1 MAAADRGPHRFD
13 AVLGDPVEARVGDL
27 GDQAMTAQFG
37 DQAAGSVRTPLDLCG
52 VFGRKRVKLAL
63 EIAVA
68 EAIDGELAGQQRCEQ
83 RDVFRSNRVESGDVP
98 TGLAL

>member
-1 MAAADRGPHRFD
+1 M
-13 AVLGDPVEARVGDL
+13 RVGDL

-37 DQAAGSVRTPLDLCG
+37 DQTAGSVRAPLDLGG

-68 EAIDGELAGQQRCEQ
+68 KAICGELTGQQRCEQ
-83 RDVFRSNRVESGDVP
+83 GDVFRGDRVESGDVL
-98 TGLAL
+98 TGLAR